1 VDTPGTN
8 AVVAKHE
15 QITERIIPRAD
26 LILFVTSSDRP
37 FTESERIFLDRI
49 SQWHKKV
56 VVVVNKVDLLQSN
69 EDQEAIVQYVQTHA
83 STILGDLSS
92 PQVYGLSARTA
103 LEAKIAAN
111 PNHASLGP
119 AAAFWEKSKFGALED
134 YMQEVLAQE
143 QKVRS
148 KLLNPLGVAD
158 KIVDKSIDIVD
169 SRREILKSD
178 ISTLSL
184 INEQMEAFMKDLE
197 RDVKFEHLQINSALE
212 DVISKADNFLEEK
225 ISMLNY
231 AQLWD
236 SEEFRKDFDK
246 EVLSTLGTHLDE
258 IVKDVSDILTSRSK
272 IQARVVLEYVG
283 ARPRGEINRMVS
295 SIHDHHFDEVRK
307 QLLGKMSSTVKSVMT
322 SYDKDKELADLSA
335 SVQTGLVQSAF
346 LQAGALTAGGLMAS
360 NLLHLTGGIATGG
373 VAAAGGMFLTG
384 AMVLPMKKYQ
394 LKQEFKTKIDE
405 LKEKMY
411 GSLAHHLDREL
422 RKVHDKILE
431 SISPYTRFVNVESEK
446 IESSSDAF
454 KKSKRKIQKIRS
466 AVMNS

>member
-1 VDTPGTN
+1 
-8 AVVAKHE
+8 
-15 QITERIIPRAD
+15 
-26 LILFVTSSDRP
+26 
-37 FTESERIFLDRI
+37 
-49 SQWHKKV
+49 
-56 VVVVNKVDLLQSN
+56 
-69 EDQEAIVQYVQTHA
+69 
-83 STILGDLSS
+83 
-92 PQVYGLSARTA
+92 
-103 LEAKIAAN
+103 
-111 PNHASLGP
+111 
-119 AAAFWEKSKFGALED
+119 
-134 YMQEVLAQE
+134 MQEVLAQE